1 MQDIR
6 CLLVVIDPKH
16 NESLALKRA
25 KQIASVTKA
34 HLHLLVCDRK
44 NDHSALLSL
53 LEQSLK
59 GEAYTVSAQQA
70 WHETEHQTIIRVQQ
84 AHDCG
89 LVIKQHFPD
98 NPLKKALLTPE
109 DWKLLRYCP
118 CPVLVAKTTK
128 PWTDGVVLAAVDVD
142 NRDPEH
148 RVLHESI
155 IDLGF
160 RIASL
165 ARASLHVV
173 SAHPP
178 PMLAASEA
186 VYVLN
191 TDVETDYRKLCA
203 DFQKQFDIEDSRLH
217 IEEGPADVII
227 TRVARELDA
236 VVTVMGTVART
247 GITGALI
254 GNTAEI
260 VLDELES
267 DILVLKPVERYVH
280 LENQLAH
287 PA

>member
-1 MQDIR
+1 MHDTR
-6 CLLVVIDPKH
+6 NLLVVIDPKH

-25 KQIASVTKA
+25 KHIASATKA
-34 HLHLLVCDRK
+34 HLHLLVCDKK

-53 LEQSLK
+53 LEKSLHD
-59 GEAYTVSAQQA
+59 EAYTVSTQQA
-70 WHETEHQTIIRVQQ
+70 WYENEHETIIRVQQ
-84 AHDCG
+84 EHDCG

-98 NPLKKALLTPE
+98 SPLKKALLTPE
-109 DWKLLRYCP
+109 DWKLLRFCP
-118 CPVLVAKTTK
+118 CPVLVAKTTR

-142 NRDPEH
+142 NRELEH
-148 RVLHESI
+148 RALHESI

-165 ARASLHVV
+165 AKASLHVV
-173 SAHPP
+173 SAHPS

-191 TDVETDYRKLCA
+191 TDLESHYRKLCA
-203 DFQKQFDIEDSRLH
+203 DFQKQFDIDDSRLH

-247 GITGALI
+247 GLTGALI

-260 VLDELES
+260 VLDALES
-267 DILVLKPVERYVH
+267 DILVLKPSDRYEH
-280 LENQLAH
+280 LEKQLSR